1 MKTVA
6 RNLALAASLFVSS
19 LALADGAAGVSWTV
33 PSSWSAQGQRPM
45 RAATYSLPA
54 AKGDPEAAEL
64 GVFYF
69 GQGQGGAVD
78 ANIQR
83 WISQFTQPDGT
94 PSEKVAKRST
104 SKIAGFD
111 VTQVELTGTF
121 ASGGM
126 MMGPR
131 VDKPGY
137 ALVGA
142 IVQAPEGAV
151 FFKLTGPQKTVQ
163 AAKKDFQKL
172 LQSLKAK

>member
-1 MKTVA
+1 MKK
-6 RNLALAASLFVSS
+6 LALVALLFASP
-19 LALADGAAGVSWTV
+19 LALADEAAGVSWTV
-33 PSSWSAQGQRPM
+33 PASWGAQAPRAM
-45 RAATYSLPA
+45 RVATYSIHP
-54 AKGDPEAAEL
+54 AKGDKEAAEL

-69 GQGQGGAVD
+69 GQGQGGGVD

-83 WISQFTQPDGT
+83 WVSQFTQPDGT

-104 SKIAGFD
+104 GKVAGFT

-126 MMGPR
+126 MTGPK

-137 ALVGA
+137 ALLGA
-142 IVQAPEGAV
+142 IVEAPQGAV
-151 FFKLTGPQKTVQ
+151 FFKLTGPAKTVR
-163 AAKKDFQKL
+163 AAKKDFQQL